1 MGSVAVALEYVTRV
15 VDGELD
21 ELVPGLAAISV
32 DGPKGVGKTA
42 TAQRRA
48 ATTFALDDPGAREL
62 LAADPG
68 RLDRVPPPVLVDEWQ
83 RLPAVWDWVRRSVDR
98 DPAPGRFLLTG
109 SATPV
114 VAPTHS
120 GAGRIVRVR
129 MRPMSLFERGLQ
141 VPAVR
146 VWELLSGRR
155 VPIEGDT
162 TVDLPAYTDE
172 ILRSGFPAIRMLPD
186 RARRAQL
193 DGYLAGIVEHDFP
206 EQGHLVRRPATLRA
220 WLTAYAAAT
229 ATTTLY
235 NAILDA
241 ATPGAGNKPAKTTTT
256 AYRDVLAQ
264 IWLLDPLPGWLPTRN
279 PFGRLMQ
286 APKHHLADP
295 ALAARLLGAS
305 EAALLAGDPVGPA
318 IPRNGTLLGALFE
331 SLVALDLRVYAQAN
345 EASVHHLRTR
355 NGDHEI
361 DMIIE
366 RDDHK
371 IVAIEVKLGA
381 TIDDADVKHLLWLR
395 NRLGPDLLD
404 AAVVTTGAHAYRR
417 ADGIAVVPAALLG
430 P

>member
-1 MGSVAVALEYVTRV
+1 MVEYVTRV
-15 VDGELD
+15 VDSELD
-21 ELVPGLAAISV
+21 ELVPGLAAITV
-32 DGPKGVGKTA
+32 EGPKGVGKTA

-48 ATTFALDDPGAREL
+48 ATTFALDDAQAREL

-68 RLDRVPPPVLVDEWQ
+68 RLDRARPPVLVDEWQ
-83 RLPAVWDWVRRSVDR
+83 RFPAAWDWVRRSVDR

-114 VAPTHS
+114 TAPTHS

-129 MRPMSLFERGLQ
+129 MRPMSLFERGMQ
-141 VPAVR
+141 APTVGVG
-146 VWELLSGRR
+146 ELLSGRR
-155 VPIEGDT
+155 GPIEGAT
-162 TVDLPAYTDE
+162 AVDLPAYTDE
-172 ILRSGFPAIRMLPD
+172 ILRSGFPAIRVLPA

-193 DGYLAGIVEHDFP
+193 DGYLARIVEHDFP
-206 EQGHLVRRPATLRA
+206 DQGHLVRRPATLRA

-229 ATTTLY
+229 ATTTSY
-235 NAILDA
+235 NVILDA
-241 ATPGAGNKPAKTTTT
+241 ATPGDADKPAKTTTA

-264 IWLLDPLPGWLPTRN
+264 IWLLEPLPAWLPARN
-279 PFGRLMQ
+279 PFARLVQ

-305 EAALLAGDPVGPA
+305 ADSLLTGDPVGPA
-318 IPRNGTLLGALFE
+318 IPRSGTLLGALFE

-345 EASVHHLRTR
+345 EAGVHHLRTR

-361 DMIIE
+361 DMILE

-381 TIDDADVKHLLWLR
+381 TVEDTDVRHLHWLR
-395 NRLGPDLLD
+395 NHLGPDLLD
-404 AAVVTTGAHAYRR
+404 AAVITTGTHAYRR
-417 ADGIAVVPAALLG
+417 PDGIAVIPAALLG

>member
-1 MGSVAVALEYVTRV
+1 MPEYVTRV

-32 DGPKGVGKTA
+32 EGPKGVGKTA

-68 RLDRVPPPVLVDEWQ
+68 RLDRARPPVLVDEWQ
-83 RLPAVWDWVRRSVDR
+83 RFPDVWDWVRRSVDR

-114 VAPTHS
+114 TAPTHS

-129 MRPMSLFERGLQ
+129 MRPMSLFERGMQ
-141 VPAVR
+141 APTVGIK
-146 VWELLSGRR
+146 ELLSGRR
-155 VPIEGDT
+155 APIEGDT
-162 TVDLPAYTDE
+162 TVNLPAYTDE
-172 ILRSGFPAIRMLPD
+172 ILRSGFPAIRVLPA

-193 DGYLAGIVEHDFP
+193 DGYLARIVEHDFP

-220 WLTAYAAAT
+220 WLTAYAAVT

-241 ATPGAGNKPAKTTTT
+241 ATPGDGDKPAKTTTA

-264 IWLLDPLPGWLPTRN
+264 IWLLEPLPGWLPTRN
-279 PFGRLMQ
+279 PLGRLMQ
-286 APKHHLADP
+286 VPKHHLADP

-305 EAALLAGDPVGPA
+305 EAALLAGDPLGPV

-361 DMIIE
+361 DMILE

-381 TIDDADVKHLLWLR
+381 TVDDVDVKHLHWLR
-395 NRLGPDLLD
+395 NNLGPDLLD
-404 AAVVTTGAHAYRR
+404 AAVITTGAHAYRR
-417 ADGIAVVPAALLG
+417 ADGIAVIPAALLG